1 MEKGALVV
9 VLSIAGFFLFML
21 GLIVHSVIQD
31 RREENE
37 KLRKKLAMS
46 NYVNEVERA
55 MKEGKRLTDP
65 EAIRRFHAALDARR
79 DPDK

>member
-1 MEKGALVV
+1 MGKGVIV
-9 VLSIAGFFLFML
+9 IVLSVVCFFLFLL
-21 GLIVHSVIQD
+21 GLVVHSAIKD
-31 RREENE
+31 KREENE
-37 KLRKKLAMS
+37 KLRKKLAMA